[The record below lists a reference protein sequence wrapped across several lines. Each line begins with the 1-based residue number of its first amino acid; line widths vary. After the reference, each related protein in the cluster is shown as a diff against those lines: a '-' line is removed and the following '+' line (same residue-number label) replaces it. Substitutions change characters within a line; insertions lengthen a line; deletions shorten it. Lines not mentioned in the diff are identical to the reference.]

1 MASKI
6 TEKYLFAIKQQDLNY
21 ICVSCISLAK
31 FVSQFFTF
39 VQRMA
44 FEMII

>member
-1 MASKI
+1 VVNKN
-6 TEKYLFAIKQQDLNY
+6 TEKDLFAIKQQDLNY
-21 ICVSCISLAK
+21 ICVNCISLVK

-44 FEMII
+44 FEMTI